1 MNSMLGLRQ
10 EVKSLC
16 TSQQLCVLATQSEG
30 QPYSNLVAF
39 AETDALQSLIFVT
52 NRNTRK
58 YANAISND
66 KVAMMIDSR
75 TNQPS
80 DFNTALAVTALG
92 TVEEVAVSERDA
104 IISIYLSKHPYLAE
118 FANMPHQALMRVKVS
133 EYVIAHFD
141 KVQVIH
147 INDPG

>member
-1 MNSMLGLRQ
+1 MKSISGLRQ
-10 EVKSLC
+10 EVKRLC
-16 TSQQLCVLATQSEG
+16 ESQQFCVLATQSEG

-118 FANMPHQALMRVKVS
+118 FTNMPDQALMRVKVS

-147 INDPG
+147 INDLG

>member
-1 MNSMLGLRQ
+1 MKNISRLIQ

-16 TSQQLCVLATQSEG
+16 ASQQLCVLATQSEG

-39 AETDALQSLIFVT
+39 AETDELRSLIFVT

-58 YANAISND
+58 YTNAVSND

-75 TNQPS
+75 TNRPS

-92 TVEEVAVSERDA
+92 TIEEVSGFEHDA
-104 IISIYLSKHPYLAE
+104 IVQKYLSKHPYLKE
-118 FANMPHQALMRVKVS
+118 FANMPDQALMRVKVT

-141 KVQVIH
+141 RVRIIH
-147 INDPG
+147 IGDLG

>member
-1 MNSMLGLRQ
+1 MESMSEIIQ
-10 EVKSLC
+10 EVKNLC
-16 TSQQLCVLATQSEG
+16 GSQQLCVLATQSEG

-39 AETDALQSLIFVT
+39 AETDELRSLIFMT

-58 YANAISND
+58 YANAMSND

-75 TNQPS
+75 TNRPS

-92 TVEEVAVSERDA
+92 TIEEVAGFEHDCIVQM
-104 IISIYLSKHPYLAE
+104 YLSKHPYLKE
-118 FANMPHQALMRVKVS
+118 FANMPDQALMRVKVS

-141 KVQVIH
+141 RVKIIH
-147 INDPG
+147 IDDLD